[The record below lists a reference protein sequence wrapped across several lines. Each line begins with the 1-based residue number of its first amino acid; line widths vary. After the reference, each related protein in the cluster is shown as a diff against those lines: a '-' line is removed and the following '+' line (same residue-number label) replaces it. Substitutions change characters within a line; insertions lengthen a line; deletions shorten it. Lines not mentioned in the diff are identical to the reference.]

1 MADKKVDRNV
11 RSSDQERPQT
21 PTQKMTGALSDSG
34 NVNVAEADR
43 DKGKTALLDRF
54 RDRDER
60 YRRDQALAAAESVA
74 PAPETTSE
82 SVAPAPETTVLD
94 APAQEDEEDDVPAG

>member
-34 NVNVAEADR
+34 NVNIAESDK

-60 YRRDQALAAAESVA
+60 YRRDQSLAAAGENAPVA
-74 PAPETTSE
+74 EMTPDEPAPEGE
-82 SVAPAPETTVLD
+82 EGD
-94 APAQEDEEDDVPAG
+94 APAG

>member
-34 NVNVAEADR
+34 NVNVAEADK

-60 YRRDQALAAAESVA
+60 YRRDQSLAAAENA
-74 PAPETTSE
+74 PVSETAPDE
-82 SVAPAPETTVLD
+82 
-94 APAQEDEEDDVPAG
+94 PAQEGEASDGPAG

>member
-1 MADKKVDRNV
+1 MADKKVERNL

-34 NVNVAEADR
+34 NVNIAEADK
-43 DKGKTALLDRF
+43 DKGKTALFDRF

-60 YRRDQALAAAESVA
+60 YRREQSIAATAENASA
-74 PAPETTSE
+74 GPASP
-82 SVAPAPETTVLD
+82 
-94 APAQEDEEDDVPAG
+94 DVPADETEEDEGGDTPSG